1 MKTTLIKIKN
11 ILGIS
16 ELQLNGASVEITGTN
31 GTGKSSVI
39 EAIRYALTNSIKR
52 DVLIRRGET
61 EGEILIETDTGLHI
75 NRKALEDA
83 GVEVEG

>member
-11 ILGIS
+11 ILGIT

-61 EGEILIETDTGLHI
+61 
-75 NRKALEDA
+75 
-83 GVEVEG
+83 